1 MWYYAYRMD
10 LKAQHHE
17 ESLFV
22 YSHEHIRKQLGVH
35 FFSILVAMGIF
46 AFSMV
51 VPWSY
56 TDLEHE
62 SWKDTWPTAALWILA
77 IAVEQLGS
85 SIASVFMKLPF
96 PAMYAGERMQAWIML
111 CFGESVIGL
120 LIEPIFFDLKEFA
133 SLIAAFFMIL
143 SVCTAYFDIINAD
156 QFLHLFMVRKEKYK
170 AFALMNF
177 QLPFSLSIFLGGVG
191 LKNILYVSNS
201 VYELD
206 TISHCSGFRRLSSTL
221 MDNLSGG
228 VAEEA
233 EGGGVMAEE
242 ARRRLAGSGV
252 SFTIEEL
259 DDLLI
264 NNFKLLTCSIT
275 CAMLSTIIIG

>member
-1 MWYYAYRMD
+1 
-10 LKAQHHE
+10 
-17 ESLFV
+17 
-22 YSHEHIRKQLGVH
+22 
-35 FFSILVAMGIF
+35 
-46 AFSMV
+46 
-51 VPWSY
+51 
-56 TDLEHE
+56 
-62 SWKDTWPTAALWILA
+62 
-77 IAVEQLGS
+77 
-85 SIASVFMKLPF
+85 
-96 PAMYAGERMQAWIML
+96 MQAWIML